1 MNVHKAA
8 WILVMVGAINWL
20 LVGIGGFINTDLN
33 VVNMILGGTPELEW
47 IVYILV
53 GVAGVYSIMHKR
65 GM

>member
-1 MNVHKAA
+1 
-8 WILVMVGAINWL
+8 MVGAINWL